1 MLLVG
6 IKESRSY
13 WWELNSRR
21 DVGQLPS
28 VCFTVQIFCN
38 ILSMHFVFI
47 DQQHQKDMSSGLSNY
62 NKQENVPKNK
72 RVLVCVMCCGL
83 RRMGVVICDF
93 SGPHF
98 HTNCVLQD
106 MVEGTAIYSP

>member
-47 DQQHQKDMSSGLSNY
+47 DQQH
-62 NKQENVPKNK
+62 
-72 RVLVCVMCCGL
+72 
-83 RRMGVVICDF
+83 
-93 SGPHF
+93 
-98 HTNCVLQD
+98 
-106 MVEGTAIYSP
+106 